1 MIQIGTVKS
10 ILLIKMFLGLLEM
23 TFGLVYSN
31 FSLPEWQAL
40 KVTIFVPCGFT
51 LFRMNWAMCL
61 KYLLLDKCMVQDTT
75 CSKDNLDQ
83 SSNFYNLMKKNINF
97 QIKNPSLIL
106 GK

>member
-1 MIQIGTVKS
+1 MASFKND
-10 ILLIKMFLGLLEM
+10 FL
-23 TFGLVYSN
+23 
-31 FSLPEWQAL
+31 
-40 KVTIFVPCGFT
+40 CT
-51 LFRMNWAMCL
+51 LWIHSFQNNWAMCL

-97 QIKNPSLIL
+97 QIKNPSLIW